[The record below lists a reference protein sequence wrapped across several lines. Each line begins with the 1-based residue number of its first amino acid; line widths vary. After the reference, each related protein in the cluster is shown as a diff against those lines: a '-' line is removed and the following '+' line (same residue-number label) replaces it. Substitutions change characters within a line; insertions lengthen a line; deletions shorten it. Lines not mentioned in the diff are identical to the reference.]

1 MQSDQ
6 KHNLSDAY
14 FQIKDQPTGGGR
26 PKTRIDVRVR
36 YGIYKTTPNFARVL
50 VMQRSASVALHEKG
64 IR

>member
-1 MQSDQ
+1 MQSDK
-6 KHNLSDAY
+6 KHNLTYSY
-14 FQIKDQPTGGGR
+14 FQIKDQQTDGGR

-36 YGIYKTTPNFARVL
+36 YGNYKTATNFARVL